1 MAFSLPPLEPLQ
13 YDNRK
18 CNNYYFDQPK
28 CDFCIKACPY
38 QALSFDKALPSLNEA
53 LCKNCG
59 LCQQVCPRGAF
70 SFPLNENT
78 FSDNTYVFICQK
90 LASKGKVK
98 LKACHCLYNLNL
110 NDLFFRLV
118 QKQNIYL
125 VFNENECLNCHQFS
139 QAHFEAWINN
149 LFLPFV
155 GAKPTLNFITYE
167 KFFSLK
173 LKANKENT
181 NKRRFFVK
189 KLLKTSLSLSLDYTL
204 EKTNLASLREGSDE
218 KNESLPIKWLGL
230 KQLALSYP
238 LKNTAHPL
246 PFYSLQVSSC
256 DFCGHCVRNCPQNA
270 LEIKRDANKSLIFI
284 PTRCDN
290 CNLCLYSCEKAFIS
304 YSTPLEAECLTKEIR
319 FFLYKSNEL

>member
-1 MAFSLPPLEPLQ
+1 MALSLPPLEPLHF
-13 YDNRK
+13 DNTK
-18 CNNYYFDQPK
+18 CNNYYFDQTK
-28 CDFCIKACPY
+28 CNFCIKACPY
-38 QALSFDKALPSLNEA
+38 QALSFDKTVPSLNEA

-59 LCQQVCPRGAF
+59 LCQQVCPRDAF

-78 FSDNTYVFICQK
+78 FFDNTYVFICQK
-90 LASKGKVK
+90 LATKEKAK
-98 LKACHCLYNLNL
+98 LKSCHCLYNLSL
-110 NDLFFRLV
+110 DDLFFRLL

-139 QAHFEAWINN
+139 QTHFETWINN

-167 KFFSLK
+167 KFLSLK
-173 LKANKENT
+173 LKLKKENID
-181 NKRRFFVK
+181 KRRFFVK

-204 EKTNLASLREGSDE
+204 EKTNLASLREGTE
-218 KNESLPIKWLGL
+218 AKNESLPIKWLGL

-238 LKNTAHPL
+238 LKNMSHPL
-246 PFYSLQVSSC
+246 PFYGLQVSSC

-270 LEIKRDANKSLIFI
+270 LEIKRGADKSLIFT
-284 PTRCDN
+284 PTKCDN

-304 YSTPLEAECLTKEIR
+304 YATPLEAECLTKEMR
-319 FFLYKSNEL
+319 FCLYKSTQL